1 MSSTDPLLQPF
12 QLKHLTLKNRIM
24 TTSHEPAYPEDGMP
38 KERYRAYHVERA
50 KAGVA
55 LTMTAGSAAVSR
67 DSPPVFN
74 NVLAF
79 KDEVV
84 PWMRDLADACHEYG
98 AAVMIQLT
106 HLGRRTRWDK
116 NFWLPVVSPSLNK
129 EAAHRAFPKKI
140 EDWDIARIIKDY
152 ADAAERMY
160 AAGLDGIELQA
171 YGHLMD
177 QFWSPLTNT
186 LDAPYGG
193 SLEQRLQFT
202 FDVLTAIRQRVGTE
216 FIVGVRYTGDEA
228 LEGGLD
234 KRDGLEISR
243 RLKDSG
249 MVDFLNIV
257 RGHIDTDA
265 GLTDLIPIQ
274 GMPSSPHL
282 DFSGEIRAATQFPT
296 FHAARIQDVAT
307 ARHAIATGKVDMIGM
322 TRAHMTDPHIV
333 RKIIAGQE
341 DQIRPC
347 VGANYCLD
355 RIYQGGAAY
364 CIHNPATGRE
374 LFMPHDIPVSMA
386 RRKVVVIGAGPA
398 GLEAARVA
406 AERGHDVLVFEAA
419 SNAGG
424 QVRLTAR
431 SPRRQEMMGI
441 VDWRM
446 EQCRSRGVQFRFD
459 TVAEEADVLAERP
472 DVVVIATGGF
482 PHTDVLES
490 GNELVTSTW
499 DVISGNATLRG
510 RVLMFDDAGDHAA
523 LQAAEVIA
531 AGGASLEIMTP
542 DRAFAP
548 EVMAMNLVPYMRSLQ
563 KLDVTFTVTFRLKS
577 VSQADGRLLA
587 VVGSDYGGVHKERRV
602 DHVVVNHGTVPN
614 DELYFALM
622 PGSRNLGAIDHSRL
636 IAGLPQNVVTNPEG
650 TYQLFRIGDAVSARN
665 THAAIYDALR
675 LIKDI

>member
-1 MSSTDPLLQPF
+1 MMTSTDPLLQPF

-24 TTSHEPAYPEDGMP
+24 TTSHEPAYPEEGMP

-74 NVLAF
+74 NILAF

-84 PWMRDLADACHEYG
+84 PWMRDLADACHEHG

-140 EDWDIARIIKDY
+140 EDWDIQRIIGDY
-152 ADAAERMY
+152 ADAAERMQ

-186 LDAPYGG
+186 LDGPYGG
-193 SLEQRLQFT
+193 ALDDRLKFT
-202 FDVLTAIRQRVGTE
+202 FDVLAAIRRRVGAT
-216 FIVGVRYTGDEA
+216 FIVGVRYTGDEVID
-228 LEGGLD
+228 GGLD
-234 KRDGLEISR
+234 KKDGLDISR

-249 MVDFLNIV
+249 MVDFLNVV

-274 GMPSSPHL
+274 GMASSPHL

-333 RKIIAGQE
+333 RKIVEGRE
-341 DQIRPC
+341 EEIRPC

-364 CIHNPATGRE
+364 CIHNAATGRE
-374 LFMPHDIPVSMA
+374 LFMPHDIEPATVK
-386 RRKVVVIGAGPA
+386 RRVVVIGAGPA

-406 AERGHDVLVFEAA
+406 ADRGHQVIVFEAG
-419 SNAGG
+419 SQPGG
-424 QVRLTAR
+424 QVRLTSRSAR
-431 SPRRQEMMGI
+431 RLEMMGI
-441 VDWRM
+441 IDWRM
-446 EQCRSRGVQFRFD
+446 QQCTARGVQFRFD
-459 TVAEEADVLAERP
+459 ALADAADIVAEAP
-472 DVVVIATGGF
+472 DVVVVATGGF
-482 PHTDVLES
+482 PHTEVLES
-490 GNELVTSTW
+490 GNDLVVSTW
-499 DVISGNATLRG
+499 GRDCGQCAVARPRVVVRRCRRSRG
-510 RVLMFDDAGDHAA
+510 PAGRGVPGRRGCHGRDHDAGPG
-523 LQAAEVIA
+523 VC
-531 AGGASLEIMTP
+531 
-542 DRAFAP
+542 AP
-548 EVMAMNLVPYMRSLQ
+548 RSW
-563 KLDVTFTVTFRLKS
+563 R
-577 VSQADGRLLA
+577 
-587 VVGSDYGGVHKERRV
+587 
-602 DHVVVNHGTVPN
+602 
-614 DELYFALM
+614 
-622 PGSRNLGAIDHSRL
+622 
-636 IAGLPQNVVTNPEG
+636 
-650 TYQLFRIGDAVSARN
+650 
-665 THAAIYDALR
+665 
-675 LIKDI
+675 